1 MSVVAATA
9 DRGMPIPAAE
19 RHADN
24 QAAGCRS
31 SGHGRVLRT
40 RTSAERDPSVGVTH
54 FGDDH
59 VELEARIT
67 LPYPDEPIGAVLDRL
82 REEVARDVAHA
93 VGRPVRSIDLTVE
106 KFGTA
111 PRRRV
116 Q

>member
-9 DRGMPIPAAE
+9 DTAIPIPAAE
-19 RHADN
+19 R
-24 QAAGCRS
+24 GTLTIKP
-31 SGHGRVLRT
+31 RVVTRLAMRALRT
-40 RTSAERDPSVGVTH
+40 RTSAERDPSVDVTH

-82 REEVARDVAHA
+82 REQVARDVALA
-93 VGRPVRSIDLTVE
+93 LGRPVRSIDLTVD

-111 PRRRV
+111 QRRRV